1 MYLLDTDVLS
11 NLLKRAPSITLIAKL
26 AAVPAEWQFT
36 SSITLGELL
45 YGARRRGP
53 QADDLLDRI
62 ETRLLPELPVL
73 PFDASAARRYG
84 EVRSELERRGGM
96 EELRLFVVYVLA
108 TQDERMRRRFAEELH
123 RQVPGPGGDT
133 MNYVEELIQRGVQ
146 KGEQKGRLLG
156 QIGTIENL
164 LRAGATWSLIE
175 SATGI
180 DQAALRALKERLEA
194 ASTASDEAETPSN
207 GTEETE

>member
-1 MYLLDTDVLS
+1 MYLLDTNVLS

-84 EVRSELERRGGM
+84 EVRTELERRGTPLGDAN
-96 EELRLFVVYVLA
+96 LRIAAIALGRGLTVVTGNV
-108 TQDERMRRRFAEELH
+108 RHFRR
-123 RQVPGPGGDT
+123 VPGLP
-133 MNYVEELIQRGVQ
+133 VEDWL
-146 KGEQKGRLLG
+146 
-156 QIGTIENL
+156 
-164 LRAGATWSLIE
+164 
-175 SATGI
+175 
-180 DQAALRALKERLEA
+180 
-194 ASTASDEAETPSN
+194 
-207 GTEETE
+207 